1 MRSFKNRRKIIQ
13 EEIIDKKWKR
23 IYIERKIKELIK
35 ARYPHGL
42 NLNSSYIYE
51 KMGKLIDNKI
61 YMPVRNIWDYAHQQ
75 GFINIF
81 DLHKKLD
88 DMIRIH
94 HLPQRKSK
102 LYNKEE
108 QKYMEEFIRSRKI
121 NEDRGLYVVS

>member
-23 IYIERKIKELIK
+23 IYVERKIKELIK
-35 ARYPHGL
+35 ARYPEGL
-42 NLNSSYIYE
+42 NLNSSYIYH
-51 KMGKLIDNKI
+51 KMGKLVDNRI

-108 QKYMEEFIRSRKI
+108 QKYMEEILRSRKI
-121 NEDRGLYVVS
+121 IEDRGLYIIG